1 MLRDPGPPCAEAPF
15 SRGFHLD
22 ACRAA
27 PGEARR
33 GEARGGFSG
42 PASRPE
48 GPPLA
53 AGCRRPPSG
62 DGFPGGPS
70 RRSPGRVGVRVG
82 VGVRARRAEPGPAM
96 LPPCLRPRRLLP
108 APPSRPAATGAGPAR
123 GPGAGRGAGSAGG
136 LRGAAVTAGSQA
148 GWGRCGA
155 RQLGASSPLFASW
168 PRWPEVRWE
177 GGGEPQGC
185 PRGAESPSDQNGLEE
200 GVPFPPHPWRAHSGP
215 WAVCFSSPS

>member
-1 MLRDPGPPCAEAPF
+1 MGSGTPGGSDGRRSVLRDPGPPCAEAPF

-53 AGCRRPPSG
+53 AGCPRPPSG

-108 APPSRPAATGAGPAR
+108 APPSRPAATGGGPAR
-123 GPGAGRGAGSAGG
+123 GPGAGRGKG
-136 LRGAAVTAGSQA
+136 RGAAGGRGQTGAPRRDGDGGGRGSS
-148 GWGRCGA
+148 GLLR
-155 RQLGASSPLFASW
+155 LSSP
-168 PRWPEVRWE
+168 PGP
-177 GGGEPQGC
+177 GGQ
-185 PRGAESPSDQNGLEE
+185 R
-200 GVPFPPHPWRAHSGP
+200 
-215 WAVCFSSPS
+215 

>member
-1 MLRDPGPPCAEAPF
+1 MHNQSPRQNNAAPKPPFPTEISTRACRVGSGTPGGSAGTPGGSDGRRSVLRDPGPPCAEAPF

-53 AGCRRPPSG
+53 AGCPRPPSG

-82 VGVRARRAEPGPAM
+82 VRARRAEPGLAM

-108 APPSRPAATGAGPAR
+108 APPSRPAATGGGPAR
-123 GPGAGRGAGSAGG
+123 GPGAGRGKG
-136 LRGAAVTAGSQA
+136 RGAAGGRGQTGAPRRDGDGAGRGSS
-148 GWGRCGA
+148 GLLR
-155 RQLGASSPLFASW
+155 LSSP
-168 PRWPEVRWE
+168 PGP
-177 GGGEPQGC
+177 GGQ
-185 PRGAESPSDQNGLEE
+185 R
-200 GVPFPPHPWRAHSGP
+200 
-215 WAVCFSSPS
+215 